1 MVMMMM
7 MMMMMIIIII
17 IIIIL
22 GGDVF
27 LSNRPRAPGR
37 RLRSKGNDSG
47 NDDDDD
53 DDDYDY
59 DGNRWFA
66 CGLRS
71 ADRCPSPALPRR
83 LTQSDGRER

>member
-7 MMMMMIIIII
+7 MMMMMMIIII

-47 NDDDDD
+47 NDDDD

>member
-1 MVMMMM
+1 MVMMMMM

-17 IIIIL
+17 IIIL

-27 LSNRPRAPGR
+27 VSNRPRAPGR

-47 NDDDDD
+47 NDDDD